1 VAHESLAHIEE
12 QEGRTSFALE
22 ELEKAT
28 RVWEQCNPP
37 HLEELARNLEF
48 RADLSEHLR
57 LRVEANHLRKQAR
70 HIAAMAQDQASED
83 QTSPNKTQAD
93 ADFRQS
99 A

>member
-1 VAHESLAHIEE
+1 MLV
-12 QEGRTSFALE
+12 LE

-28 RVWEQCNPP
+28 KVWEQCNPP

-48 RADLSEHLR
+48 RADLSDHLR

-70 HIAAMAQDQASED
+70 HIAAMAQDQASVD
-83 QTSPNKTQAD
+83 QAD